1 MHSVL
6 PLLSVVASLGA
17 DAPIEAVLAI
27 TQAATKPILSP
38 GALFGSFYED
48 FLHSGDG
55 GAYAEKLSNRA
66 LALPLS
72 NTTSFRC
79 SGTKGSEDCTWY
91 VCVCT
96 TNTSL
101 SSELS
106 HIGLLGKNRLLQT
119 GGESCIAVY
128 IRTLYIWCT
137 LQPPLCTAVL
147 NHWNCFIGGEII
159 FL

>member
-17 DAPIEAVLAI
+17 DTPIEAVLTI

-96 TNTSL
+96 TNTGL
-101 SSELS
+101 SSQV
-106 HIGLLGKNRLLQT
+106 I
-119 GGESCIAVY
+119 
-128 IRTLYIWCT
+128 
-137 LQPPLCTAVL
+137 
-147 NHWNCFIGGEII
+147 
-159 FL
+159 